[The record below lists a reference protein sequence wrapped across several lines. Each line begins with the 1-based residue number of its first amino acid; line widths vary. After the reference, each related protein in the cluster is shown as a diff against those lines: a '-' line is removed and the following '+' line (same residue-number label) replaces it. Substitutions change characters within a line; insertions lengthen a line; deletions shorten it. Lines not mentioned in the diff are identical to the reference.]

1 VSSGT
6 TLEEAPDFDY
16 ERKRKK
22 KKGGKKRWQWR
33 GSLNTADTAE
43 VSNLH

>member
-16 ERKRKK
+16 KRRKK
-22 KKGGKKRWQWR
+22 KGEEKRWQWR
-33 GSLNTADTAE
+33 ESLNTADTAE